1 MSKVTKNLKQLQADA
16 HALFVK
22 IHNYH
27 WNVKGMDFEPVHLK
41 TEAIYNNMATLYDDA
56 AERVIQLGGKPYLT
70 LDDMAKATNIK
81 TEKGD
86 TFKSKEVVKNIIA
99 DYKYLHK
106 LFQELSDDADNANDK
121 TTAAFADD
129 NVAILEKEL
138 WMLDSMIK

>member
-41 TEAIYNNMATLYDDA
+41 TEEIYNTMSTLYDDA

-70 LDDMAKATNIK
+70 LDDLAKATNIK

-86 TFKSKEVVKNIIA
+86 TFKSKEVVKNIIT

-129 NVAILEKEL
+129 NVAVLEKEL

>member
-27 WNVKGMDFEPVHLK
+27 WNVKGMDFAPVHLK
-41 TEAIYNNMATLYDDA
+41 TEEIYNTMATLYDDA

-70 LDDMAKATNIK
+70 LDDLAKATNIK
-81 TEKGD
+81 TEKND

-106 LFQELSDDADNANDK
+106 LFQELSDDADKANDK

-129 NVAILEKEL
+129 NVAVLEKEL

>member
-27 WNVKGMDFEPVHLK
+27 WNVKGMDFAPVHLK
-41 TEAIYNNMATLYDDA
+41 TEEIYNTMATLYDDA

-70 LDDMAKATNIK
+70 LDDLAKATNIK

-129 NVAILEKEL
+129 NVAVLEKEL

>member
-70 LDDMAKATNIK
+70 LDDLAKATNIK

-129 NVAILEKEL
+129 NVAVLEKEL

>member
-27 WNVKGMDFEPVHLK
+27 WNVKGMDFAPVHLK
-41 TEAIYNNMATLYDDA
+41 TEEIYNTMATLYDDA

-70 LDDMAKATNIK
+70 VSDLAKATNIK
-81 TEKGD
+81 EEKGD

-99 DYKYLHK
+99 DYKYLHG
-106 LFQELSDDADNANDK
+106 LFQELSDEADKANDK

-129 NVAILEKEL
+129 NVAVLEKEL